1 MPKQGL
7 SDREVKLALLEFLV
21 RKGRWGAHY
30 FPVETI
36 VNWFSKKIEQDG
48 RRTRRLIDE
57 LVNEGYAFLH
67 ERRQTVSLNPARSKE
82 ILDMIS
88 VT

>member
-1 MPKQGL
+1 MTKQAL
-7 SDREVKLALLEFLV
+7 SDREVKLALLVFLV

-36 VNWFSKKIEQDG
+36 VNWFSRKIERDG
-48 RRTRRLIDE
+48 RRARKLIEE
-57 LVNEGYAFLH
+57 LVNESYAFLH
-67 ERRQTVSLNPARSKE
+67 KGRHTISLNPARSKE